1 MIFITWTKCPSK
13 KWASIIQ
20 SSHRLL
26 LCSAHSYSTETMCS
40 PEWQAHEFKISKEK
54 YAFKMR
60 IILYQIS
67 LCFCFTFSHTPKT
80 CDNVRSYTFLKY
92 DF

>member
-40 PEWQAHEFKISKEK
+40 PEWQAHEFKISKENMHLK
-54 YAFKMR
+54 CVSSCIKSVFVSVLLSA
-60 IILYQIS
+60 
-67 LCFCFTFSHTPKT
+67 TPPRHVT
-80 CDNVRSYTFLKY
+80 M
-92 DF
+92 